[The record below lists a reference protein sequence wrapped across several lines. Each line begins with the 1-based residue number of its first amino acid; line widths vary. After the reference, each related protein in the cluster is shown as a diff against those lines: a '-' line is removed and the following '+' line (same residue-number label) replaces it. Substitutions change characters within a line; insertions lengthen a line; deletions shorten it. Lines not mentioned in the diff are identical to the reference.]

1 MIITRVQGSP
11 TVKID
16 QIDRNRYRREG
27 AWIAAIGV
35 FALLLIVMIT
45 VDTLRKTA
53 SIGELREVAK
63 RTSDIV
69 HHLDQL
75 SFDLTAVENAQRGY
89 LLTHDEADEALY
101 QQATGTLNND
111 MAEILALPRNPSET
125 SLATSLADAVAAKQ
139 RQLSMIESTLR
150 ANQATGSQADFYPG
164 RAETT
169 AVNASIAAFRT
180 AAETRLQGQE
190 QQTSAVEDQT
200 RRQIFLSIAIAAA
213 CIGLALFGTILE
225 ARGRN
230 RLLKILDSERLNAI
244 AANRTKSSFLAY
256 TSHELRT
263 PLNAIIG
270 FSEFMMMEYA
280 GPLSDRQK
288 QYLGDIRGSGLH
300 LQAIIGDILD
310 LTKAEAG
317 KITLSES
324 EIDLGA
330 LIGSCLKLVE
340 GQAKEAKVTIRPV
353 MTADLPHLFA
363 DELRCKQ
370 VLINL
375 AINAIKLT
383 AQGGEVRLEAFQ
395 NDLGEI
401 ALEVHNTGPGIP
413 QEDLPK
419 MIEPYFRSGIEE
431 PSHKGYGLGMPL
443 ARKIMQLHGGSLSLM
458 SQPGEGTSAQI
469 IFPLARV
476 LMRGEHSAEVIPLVA
491 KGGI

>member
-1 MIITRVQGSP
+1 M
-11 TVKID
+11 KIE
-16 QIDRNRYRREG
+16 QLNRNRYRREG

-35 FALLLIVMIT
+35 FALFLIVMIT

-63 RTSDIV
+63 RTGDIV
-69 HHLDQL
+69 RHLDQL
-75 SFDLTAVENAQRGY
+75 SFDLTTAENAQRGY
-89 LLTHDEADEALY
+89 LLTHEDTDTALY
-101 QQATGTLNND
+101 HQATHAIAAD
-111 MAEILALPRNPSET
+111 MAVIETLPTSPTEAALTS
-125 SLATSLADAVAAKQ
+125 SLATAVLAKE
-139 RQLSMIESTLR
+139 QLLASIDTSFEP
-150 ANQATGSQADFYPG
+150 GIQADYPVG
-164 RAETT
+164 RAETA
-169 AVNASIAAFRT
+169 AVETST
-180 AAETRLQGQE
+180 AALRAAAEARLESQE
-190 QQTSAVEDQT
+190 QQTHAVEDQT
-200 RRQIFLSIAIAAA
+200 RRQIFLSIAIAAT
-213 CIGLALFGTILE
+213 CIGLALFGTVLE
-225 ARGRN
+225 ARGRD
-230 RLLKILDSERLNAI
+230 RLLKILDIERLNAI

-280 GPLSDRQK
+280 GPLTERQK
-288 QYLGDIRGSGLH
+288 QYLNDIRGSGLH

-324 EIDLGA
+324 EVDLGS
-330 LIGSCLKLVE
+330 LVSSCLKLVE
-340 GQAKEAKVTIRPV
+340 GQAKEAGVTVRPSIA
-353 MTADLPHLFA
+353 ADLPHLYA

-383 AQGGEVRLEAFQ
+383 NDGGEVRIAAFL
-395 NDLGEI
+395 NDLEEI
-401 ALEVHNTGPGIP
+401 TLVVHNSGPSIP

-458 SQPGEGTSAQI
+458 SQTNQGTSAQI
-469 IFPLARV
+469 IFPLSRV
-476 LMRGEHSAEVIPLVA
+476 LAAGEPSAAIIPMVA
-491 KGGI
+491 GTSRA

>member
-1 MIITRVQGSP
+1 MTLIEAAFKAYQ
-11 TVKID
+11 TVKFD
-16 QIDRNRYRREG
+16 QINRNRYRREG

-35 FALLLIVMIT
+35 FALFLIVMIT

-63 RTSDIV
+63 RTGEIV
-69 HHLDQL
+69 RTLDQL
-75 SFDLTAVENAQRGY
+75 TFNLTAAENAERGY
-89 LLTHDEADEALY
+89 LLTHDEGDETLY
-101 QQATGTLNND
+101 RQANEDLSTD
-111 MAEILALPRNPSET
+111 MAALSSLPATPHETELAATLASAVTAKQQQLASIET
-125 SLATSLADAVAAKQ
+125 S
-139 RQLSMIESTLR
+139 
-150 ANQATGSQADFYPG
+150 ATGSPQTDFSPG
-164 RAETT
+164 RAETA
-169 AVNASIAAFRT
+169 AVQTST
-180 AAETRLQGQE
+180 AALRADAEARLDE
-190 QQTSAVEDQT
+190 QQQATRTVEDQT
-200 RRQIFLSIAIAAA
+200 RRQIFLSIAIAAT
-213 CIGLALFGTILE
+213 CIGLALFGTVLE
-225 ARGRN
+225 ARGRH
-230 RLLKILDSERLNAI
+230 RLLNILDHERLNAI
-244 AANRTKSSFLAY
+244 AANRTKTSFLAY

-288 QYLGDIRGSGLH
+288 QYLADIRGSGLH

-310 LTKAEAG
+310 LTKADAG

-324 EIDLGA
+324 EIDLGI

-340 GQAKEAKVTIRPV
+340 GQAKEAKVQLRPV
-353 MTADLPHLFA
+353 MVADLPRLWA

-383 AQGGEVRLEAFQ
+383 EVGGEVRIEAFL

-401 ALEVHNTGPGIP
+401 TLVVHNTGPGIP

-458 SQPGEGTSAQI
+458 SQAGQGTSAQI
-469 IFPLARV
+469 IFPLSR
-476 LMRGEHSAEVIPLVA
+476 LLTGDEHSAAVIPLVA
-491 KGGI
+491 KGGGN

>member
-1 MIITRVQGSP
+1 
-11 TVKID
+11 VKID

-35 FALLLIVMIT
+35 FALFLIVMIT
-45 VDTLRKTA
+45 IDTLRKTA
-53 SIGELREVAK
+53 SIGELREVTR

-69 HHLDQL
+69 YHLDQL
-75 SFDLTAVENAQRGY
+75 TYNLTTLENAQRGY
-89 LLTHDEADEALY
+89 LLTHDEADQALY
-101 QQATGTLNND
+101 QQTNGKLEGDLAAILTLP
-111 MAEILALPRNPSET
+111 ASSGESGLAAK
-125 SLATSLADAVAAKQ
+125 LAAAVAAKQ
-139 RQLSMIESTLR
+139 HQLNAVETSINAGT
-150 ANQATGSQADFYPG
+150 AADFAPG
-164 RAETT
+164 RAETA
-169 AVNASIAAFRT
+169 AVNATVTALRA
-180 AAETRLQGQE
+180 AAEARLDQQE
-190 QQTSAVEDQT
+190 QQTRTVEDQT
-200 RRQIFLSIAIAAA
+200 RRQIFLSIAIAAT
-213 CIGLALFGTILE
+213 CIGLALFGTVLE
-225 ARGRN
+225 ARGRH
-230 RLLKILDSERLNAI
+230 RLLKILDLERLNAI

-280 GPLSDRQK
+280 GPLSERQK
-288 QYLGDIRGSGLH
+288 QYLQDIRGSGLH

-330 LIGSCLKLVE
+330 LISSCLKLVE
-340 GQAKEAKVTIRPV
+340 GQAKEAKVSVRPV

-375 AINAIKLT
+375 TINAIKLT
-383 AQGGEVRLEAFQ
+383 AQGGEVRLEAFR

-401 ALEVHNTGPGIP
+401 ALEVHNSGPGIP
-413 QEDLPK
+413 REDLPK

-491 KGGI
+491 KGGG